1 MTIEI
6 DELVLQSLQK
16 LKQKADERRLPLH
29 QYLEQL
35 ADIAPPTA
43 AQDISAEELEAAF
56 DELDDEPDVAELLPP
71 DFSRADIY
79 CDHD

>member
-16 LKQKADERRLPLH
+16 LKQQADQRRLPLH
-29 QYLEQL
+29 QYLKQL
-35 ADIAPPTA
+35 AETAPPMDG
-43 AQDISAEELEAAF
+43 DITSEELEAAF
-56 DELDDEPDVAELLPP
+56 DELDNEPDVAESLPP

-79 CDHD
+79 FDHD